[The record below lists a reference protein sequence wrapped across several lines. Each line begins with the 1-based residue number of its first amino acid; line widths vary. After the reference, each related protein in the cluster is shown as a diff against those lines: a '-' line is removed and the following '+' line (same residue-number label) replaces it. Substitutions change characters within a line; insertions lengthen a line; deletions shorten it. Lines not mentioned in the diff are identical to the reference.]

1 MKPYLDSHHL
11 NVFVTLARTL
21 NMSAA
26 AKELGLTPSAISHA
40 LKVLEADLGQRVFA
54 RSPQRIELLSA
65 GQVLLPDAV
74 AILQQL
80 QALRTKVEGRSGKSE
95 QGIRLGAPC
104 IILPFLSQQIL
115 NRFKSHF
122 PGNNVQVE
130 ACDTAAGV
138 LGLAQGRLDL
148 AIITEPPRSTGVDVL
163 FLGEDELRLVVH
175 PGHEWAVKSWVAFTE
190 VRERLRSVPYCGGET
205 LSWVQAVVPQEP
217 DIASTLR
224 AVSCEEALSGLLN
237 QTLEAVILPSWLVA
251 EQIES
256 GQLTQL
262 QLGRRSTS
270 RRWLLATRKNHPL
283 CAAESHLLGL
293 CRGNLRDLLRG

>member
-54 RSPQRIELLSA
+54 RNPQRMELLAA

-80 QALRTKVEGRSGKSE
+80 QTLRTKVEGRSGKPE
-95 QGIRLGAPC
+95 QGIRLGAPL
-104 IILPFLSQQIL
+104 IVLPFFGQQIL
-115 NRFKSHF
+115 SRLQTHF
-122 PGNNVQVE
+122 PSCEVHL
-130 ACDTAAGV
+130 AASDTAAG
-138 LGLAQGRLDL
+138 LRGLAEGSMDL
-148 AIITEPPRSTGVDVL
+148 AIITELPRNTGVDVL

-175 PGHEWAVKSWVAFTE
+175 PRHDWAVKSWVSFTE

-205 LSWVQAVVPQEP
+205 LSWIQAVVPQDPTVVSALSE
-217 DIASTLR
+217 
-224 AVSCEEALSGLLN
+224 VSCEAALGGLLN
-237 QTLEAVILPSWLVA
+237 QTIEAAILPRWLVA
-251 EQIES
+251 KQIEC

-262 QLGRRSTS
+262 QLGRRTTS

-283 CAAESHLLGL
+283 SSAESHLLGL
-293 CRGNLRDLLRG
+293 CRVNLRDLLRG